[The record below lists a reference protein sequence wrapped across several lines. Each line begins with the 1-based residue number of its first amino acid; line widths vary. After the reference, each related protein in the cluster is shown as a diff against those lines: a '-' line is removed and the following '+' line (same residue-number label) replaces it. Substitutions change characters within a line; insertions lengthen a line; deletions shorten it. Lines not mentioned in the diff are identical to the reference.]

1 MDDITKYN
9 LLQGIKAKA
18 FTENQAYEALQAIKA
33 DKPDAEVADL
43 MSSLS
48 FVGLNSGKS
57 LDQLVDERLG
67 RDREKFDYTTG
78 GDGTLR
84 SLMSFG
90 ETEAEREGILSGLV
104 GEEGFIRDNSGRLAL
119 TEAGQK
125 ARGMEPIGKNLVIED
140 EGFSMR
146 DFSDMAGILPET
158 IGSVVGA
165 IAAGA
170 PTLGFG
176 AVAGAGAGAAAG
188 QAIEEIFEGM
198 LGYQK
203 QSLGEIAKDVAI
215 EGAIGAGGELIGSAV
230 ILAGRGIMGGGKAL
244 GSRVMGG
251 GASSP
256 LDEIATAELNQ
267 ADRLLGKGYV
277 PSLESVG
284 APKPLAY
291 LQKFAE
297 NASKTKARIDN
308 NLNIALSEK
317 NTFLSTLS
325 PNAASELT
333 DDVMFFAPTNLAKL
347 KVARDTA
354 HDSYLK
360 AIDDSFKLLKT
371 SADEGVD
378 LNAQTLG
385 SITKAYDGFNTLAKD
400 NFGAVDEI
408 LGRIQGAVTVGNRQV
423 MRDGGGL
430 KLFDTNVLK
439 KTIDDFAET
448 SGLTLLP
455 DELKIVRSALGDFG
469 DRASFRNLASLRKN
483 VNDNLFFNP
492 GVGTEA
498 SKQLTKVRE
507 ILDAMLDGDNIIDSI
522 SLSGRVT
529 PADKT
534 ILKKAA
540 DQRWDAIKK
549 YKEGITRFEKLQDTG
564 IIKSINGLKGE
575 SPRAIA
581 DQFFTKV
588 IRPDSPERLTS
599 LFKAIDNPEEIR
611 SALASRYL
619 DDALDSAKRGLDNA
633 EEFNGVAFKRQIDKL
648 KGTGKVLFGGDWE
661 QVKRLSNQIG
671 KSKVTGLDS
680 RTINRVS
687 KAGGDENITQSLRNI
702 LDAQVNLD
710 KSMSVDTLKKVS
722 DGTLS
727 VDDALRAITSP
738 SRTDSEVMRIMEFFS
753 DQPQVVVKM
762 RDVVT
767 KDILDSVD
775 QDIFKSPKSASAL
788 ADVLESYKPG
798 ALKRLLGKDQHEA
811 LSGFANDLKSL
822 GDVGKEG
829 SIAAGTIW
837 AKIFS
842 HPLNAMLTLG
852 KYRSL
857 SKVLSNPETVKRYIQ
872 MRRGSANMT
881 AAERGNAVMSMM
893 TEAAAESG
901 VDVGSAGAMASKVGN
916 IVRGIGNVA
925 SQTSRVTKQTVP
937 RSLMQY
943 QETGTSV
950 PNVEQSGFEDIFN
963 VPAPSQ
969 TQGPTRQLGVIEKL
983 QQNVGIEQLRQRAAR
998 DPSVAATLLGGLGSA
1013 GLLNRP

>member
-1 MDDITKYN
+1 
-9 LLQGIKAKA
+9 
-18 FTENQAYEALQAIKA
+18 
-33 DKPDAEVADL
+33 V
-43 MSSLS
+43 
-48 FVGLNSGKS
+48 VGLH
-57 LDQLVDERLG
+57 LD
-67 RDREKFDYTTG
+67 
-78 GDGTLR
+78 
-84 SLMSFG
+84 
-90 ETEAEREGILSGLV
+90 
-104 GEEGFIRDNSGRLAL
+104 
-119 TEAGQK
+119 
-125 ARGMEPIGKNLVIED
+125 
-140 EGFSMR
+140 
-146 DFSDMAGILPET
+146 
-158 IGSVVGA
+158 
-165 IAAGA
+165 
-170 PTLGFG
+170 
-176 AVAGAGAGAAAG
+176 
-188 QAIEEIFEGM
+188 
-198 LGYQK
+198 
-203 QSLGEIAKDVAI
+203 
-215 EGAIGAGGELIGSAV
+215 
-230 ILAGRGIMGGGKAL
+230 
-244 GSRVMGG
+244 
-251 GASSP
+251 

-333 DDVMFFAPTNLAKL
+333 DDVMFFAPTNLSKL
-347 KVARDTA
+347 KTARDSA
-354 HDSYLK
+354 RDSYLK
-360 AIDDSFKLLKT
+360 AMDDSFKLLRT

-378 LNAQTLG
+378 INVQALG
-385 SITKAYDGFNTLAKD
+385 SITKAYDGFEKLTID
-400 NFGAVDEI
+400 NFGAIDDI
-408 LGRIQGAVTVGNRQV
+408 LGRIQEPVLIGNRQV
-423 MRDGGGL
+423 VRDAGGL
-430 KLFDTNVLK
+430 KIFETKGLNA
-439 KTIDDFAET
+439 TINDFISE
-448 SGLTLLP
+448 SGITLLA
-455 DELKIVRSALGDFG
+455 DELKIVKSALRDFG
-469 DRASFRNLASLRKN
+469 GNASFRNLASLRKS

-492 GVGTEA
+492 KLATKA
-498 SKQLTKVRE
+498 AQQLNIVRDQ
-507 ILDAMLDGDNIIDSI
+507 LDIMLSGDDIIKSI
-522 SLSGRVT
+522 SPSSLAST
-529 PADKT
+529 ET
-534 ILKKAA
+534 KAA
-540 DQRWDAIKK
+540 LKEAAIQRKFSMDLFKKGIKP
-549 YKEGITRFEKLQDTG
+549 FEELQSNG
-564 IIKSINGLKGE
+564 IIKSIQGLKGV
-575 SPRAIA
+575 SPSAIA
-581 DQFFTKV
+581 DQFFTK
-588 IRPDSPERLTS
+588 IIKTDSPERLKS
-599 LFKAIDNPEEIR
+599 LLKAIDNPEEIR
-611 SALASRYL
+611 SALASRYI
-619 DDALDSAKRGLDNA
+619 DDAFGAAKRTQDDA
-633 EEFNGVAFKRQIDKL
+633 VSFNGIAFKGHIDKL
-648 KGTGKVLFGGDWE
+648 KGTGKVLFGDDWD
-661 QVKRLSNQIG
+661 QVKRLANQIG
-671 KSKVTGLDS
+671 RSKVRGLDS
-680 RTINRVS
+680 QTINRVS
-687 KAGGDENITQSLRNI
+687 RAGGDENITQSLRNI

-710 KSMSVDTLKKVS
+710 KSMSVDTLKNVS

-738 SRTDSEVMRIMEFFS
+738 ARTDSEVMRIMEFFS

-767 KDILDSVD
+767 KDILDSAD

-798 ALKRLLGKDQHEA
+798 ALKRLLGKDQYNA

-857 SKVLSNPETVKRYIQ
+857 SKVLSNPEVVKRYIQ

-893 TEAAAESG
+893 TEAAAEAG
-901 VDVGSAGAMASKVGN
+901 VDGSAGLWQARVGN
-916 IVRGIGNVA
+916 IARGIGNVA

>member
-244 GSRVMGG
+244 GSRALAGSG
-251 GASSP
+251 SP
-256 LDEIATAELNQ
+256 LDEAAIAQLDQAE
-267 ADRLLGKGYV
+267 RLIGKKYI
-277 PSLESVG
+277 PSFESMG
-284 APKPLAY
+284 AGKALSY
-291 LQKFAE
+291 FQKFGE
-297 NASKTKARIDN
+297 NASKARQRIDN
-308 NLNIALSEK
+308 NLNVALLEK
-317 NTFLSTLS
+317 NRFLEGIS

-333 DDVMFFAPTNLAKL
+333 DDVMFFAPTNLSKL
-347 KVARDTA
+347 KTARDSA
-354 HDSYLK
+354 RDSYLK
-360 AIDDSFKLLKT
+360 AMDDSFKLLRT

-378 LNAQTLG
+378 INVQALG
-385 SITKAYDGFNTLAKD
+385 SITKAYDGFEKLTID
-400 NFGAVDEI
+400 NFGAIDDI
-408 LGRIQGAVTVGNRQV
+408 LGRIQEPVLIGNRQV
-423 MRDGGGL
+423 VRDAGGL
-430 KLFDTNVLK
+430 KIFETKGLNA
-439 KTIDDFAET
+439 TINDFISE
-448 SGLTLLP
+448 SGITLLA
-455 DELKIVRSALGDFG
+455 DELKIVKSALRDFG
-469 DRASFRNLASLRKN
+469 GNASFRNLASLRKS

-492 GVGTEA
+492 KLATKA
-498 SKQLTKVRE
+498 AQQLNIVRDQ
-507 ILDAMLDGDNIIDSI
+507 LDIMLSGDDIIKSI
-522 SLSGRVT
+522 SPSSLAST
-529 PADKT
+529 ET
-534 ILKKAA
+534 KAA
-540 DQRWDAIKK
+540 LKEAAIQRKFSMDLFKKGIKP
-549 YKEGITRFEKLQDTG
+549 FEELQSNG
-564 IIKSINGLKGE
+564 IIKSIQGLKGV
-575 SPRAIA
+575 SPSAIA
-581 DQFFTKV
+581 DQFFTK
-588 IRPDSPERLTS
+588 IIKTDSPERLKS
-599 LFKAIDNPEEIR
+599 LLKAIDNPEEIR
-611 SALASRYL
+611 SALASRYI
-619 DDALDSAKRGLDNA
+619 DDAFGAAKRTQDDA
-633 EEFNGVAFKRQIDKL
+633 VSFNGIAFKGHIDKL
-648 KGTGKVLFGGDWE
+648 KGTGKVLFGDDWD
-661 QVKRLSNQIG
+661 QVKRLANQIG
-671 KSKVTGLDS
+671 RSKVRGLDS
-680 RTINRVS
+680 QTINRVS
-687 KAGGDENITQSLRNI
+687 RAGGDENITQSLRNI

-710 KSMSVDTLKKVS
+710 KSMSVDTLKNVS

-738 SRTDSEVMRIMEFFS
+738 ARTDSEVMRIMEFFA

-762 RDVVT
+762 REVVT

-829 SIAAGTIW
+829 SIAAGSIW

-852 KYRSL
+852 KYRSV
-857 SKVLSNPETVKRYIQ
+857 SKVLGNPEVVKRYIQ

-881 AAERGNAVMSMM
+881 VAERGNAVMSMM
-893 TEAAAESG
+893 SEAAAESG
-901 VDVGSAGAMASKVGN
+901 VDVGSAGVMANKVGN

-950 PNVEQSGFEDIFN
+950 PNVQQSGFEDIFN

-983 QQNVGIEQLRQRAAR
+983 RQNVGIEQLRQRAAR

>member
-1 MDDITKYN
+1 MN
-9 LLQGIKAKA
+9 PQEELRLVRA
-18 FTENQAYEALQAIKA
+18 
-33 DKPDAEVADL
+33 
-43 MSSLS
+43 
-48 FVGLNSGKS
+48 LNSGSLSPRDELSVTRALQSGEGSADQILGKRESSLGGDRPKS
-57 LDQLVDERLG
+57 FSDMMKSVSGKDEQM
-67 RDREKFDYTTG
+67 FDYTTG
-78 GDGTLR
+78 AGGGLR
-84 SLMSFG
+84 AKLSFMETAEEKENFLMQSVG
-90 ETEAEREGILSGLV
+90 ETGYTKDSR
-104 GEEGFIRDNSGRLAL
+104 GRLAL
-119 TEAGQK
+119 TKEGQSTLGYK
-125 ARGMEPIGKNLVIED
+125 PIDKNLVIEE

-146 DFSDMAGILPET
+146 DFSDLAGILPET
-158 IGSVVGA
+158 VGSIAGA
-165 IAAGA
+165 IVGGA
-170 PTLGFG
+170 PTFGMG

-188 QAIEEIFEGM
+188 QAIEEIFESM

-385 SITKAYDGFNTLAKD
+385 SITKAYDGFNNLAKD
-400 NFGAVDEI
+400 NFEAIDN
-408 LGRIQGAVTVGNRQV
+408 LLNRIQAPVMVGNRQV
-423 MRDGGGL
+423 MRDGGAL
-430 KLFDTNVLK
+430 KLFDTSVLK
-439 KTIDDFAET
+439 STIDDFAEK

-529 PADKT
+529 PAEKT
-534 ILKKAA
+534 ILKQAA

-549 YKEGITRFEKLQDTG
+549 YKEGVLRFEKLQDTG

-581 DQFFTKV
+581 DQFFSKV

-648 KGTGKVLFGGDWE
+648 KGTGKVLFGDDWE
-661 QVKRLSNQIG
+661 QVKRLSSQIG
-671 KSKVTGLDS
+671 KSKVKGLDS
-680 RTINRVS
+680 QTINRVS
-687 KAGGDENITQSLRNI
+687 RAGGDENITQSLRNI

-710 KSMSVDTLKKVS
+710 KSMSVDTLKNVS

-738 SRTDSEVMRIMEFFS
+738 ARTDSEVMRIMEFFS

-798 ALKRLLGKDQHEA
+798 ALKRLLGRDQHEA

-857 SKVLSNPETVKRYIQ
+857 STVLSNPEVVKRYIQ

-893 TEAAAESG
+893 TEAAAEAG
-901 VDVGSAGAMASKVGN
+901 VDAGSMASRVGN
-916 IVRGIGNVA
+916 IARGIGNAA
-925 SQTSRVTKQTVP
+925 SQTSRVAKQTAPRIAMQSPDSRGVP
-937 RSLMQY
+937 PER
-943 QETGTSV
+943 TRTSV
-950 PNVEQSGFEDIFN
+950 PEVSIPQDFEMIVNPEYINQQQS
-963 VPAPSQ
+963 
-969 TQGPTRQLGVIEKL
+969 
-983 QQNVGIEQLRQRAAR
+983 LRDRAKAN
-998 DPSVAATLLGGLGSA
+998 PYLASTLLGGLGSA

>member
-1 MDDITKYN
+1 MN
-9 LLQGIKAKA
+9 PQEELRLVRA
-18 FTENQAYEALQAIKA
+18 
-33 DKPDAEVADL
+33 
-43 MSSLS
+43 
-48 FVGLNSGKS
+48 LNSGSLSPRDELSVTRALQSGEGSADQILGKRESSLGGDRPKS
-57 LDQLVDERLG
+57 FSDMMKSVSGKDEQM
-67 RDREKFDYTTG
+67 FDYTTG
-78 GDGTLR
+78 AGGGLR
-84 SLMSFG
+84 AKLSFMETAEEKENFLMQSVG
-90 ETEAEREGILSGLV
+90 ETGYTKDSR
-104 GEEGFIRDNSGRLAL
+104 GRLAL
-119 TEAGQK
+119 TKEGQSTLGYK
-125 ARGMEPIGKNLVIED
+125 PIDKNLVIEE

-146 DFSDMAGILPET
+146 DFSDLAGVLPET
-158 IGSVVGA
+158 VGSIAGA
-165 IAAGA
+165 IVGGA
-170 PTLGFG
+170 PTFGMG

-188 QAIEEIFEGM
+188 QAIEEIFESM

-244 GSRVMGG
+244 GSRALAGSG
-251 GASSP
+251 SP
-256 LDEIATAELNQ
+256 LDEAAIAQLDQAE
-267 ADRLLGKGYV
+267 RLIGKKYI
-277 PSLESVG
+277 PSFESMG
-284 APKPLAY
+284 AGKALSY
-291 LQKFAE
+291 FQKFGE
-297 NASKTKARIDN
+297 NASKARQRIDN
-308 NLNIALSEK
+308 NLNVALLEK
-317 NTFLSTLS
+317 NRFLEGIS

-385 SITKAYDGFNTLAKD
+385 SITKAYDGFNNLAKD
-400 NFGAVDEI
+400 NFEAIDN
-408 LGRIQGAVTVGNRQV
+408 LLNRIQAPVMVGNRQV
-423 MRDGGGL
+423 MRDGGAL
-430 KLFDTNVLK
+430 KLFDTSVLK
-439 KTIDDFAET
+439 STIDDFAEK

-529 PADKT
+529 PAEKT
-534 ILKKAA
+534 ILKQAA

-738 SRTDSEVMRIMEFFS
+738 ARTDSEVMRIMEFFS

-762 RDVVT
+762 REVVT

-829 SIAAGTIW
+829 SIAAGSIW

-852 KYRSL
+852 KYRSV
-857 SKVLSNPETVKRYIQ
+857 SKVLGNPEVVKRYIQ

-893 TEAAAESG
+893 TEAAAEAG
-901 VDVGSAGAMASKVGN
+901 VDAGSTASRVGN
-916 IVRGIGNVA
+916 IARGIGNAA
-925 SQTSRVTKQTVP
+925 SQTSRVAKQTAPRIAMQSPDSRGVP
-937 RSLMQY
+937 PER
-943 QETGTSV
+943 TRTSV
-950 PNVEQSGFEDIFN
+950 PEVSIPQDFEMIVNPEYINQQQS
-963 VPAPSQ
+963 
-969 TQGPTRQLGVIEKL
+969 
-983 QQNVGIEQLRQRAAR
+983 LRDRAKAN
-998 DPSVAATLLGGLGSA
+998 PYLASTLLGGLGTA

>member
-1 MDDITKYN
+1 MN
-9 LLQGIKAKA
+9 PQEELRLVRA
-18 FTENQAYEALQAIKA
+18 
-33 DKPDAEVADL
+33 
-43 MSSLS
+43 
-48 FVGLNSGKS
+48 LNSGSLSPRDELSVTRALQSGEGSADQILGKRESSLGGDRPKS
-57 LDQLVDERLG
+57 FSDMMKSVSGKDEQM
-67 RDREKFDYTTG
+67 FDYTTG
-78 GDGTLR
+78 AGGGLR
-84 SLMSFG
+84 AKLSFMETAEEKENFLMQSVG
-90 ETEAEREGILSGLV
+90 ETGYTKDSR
-104 GEEGFIRDNSGRLAL
+104 GRLAL
-119 TEAGQK
+119 TKEGQSTLGYK
-125 ARGMEPIGKNLVIED
+125 PIDKNLVIED

-146 DFSDMAGILPET
+146 DFSDLAGILPET

-165 IAAGA
+165 ISAGA

-176 AVAGAGAGAAAG
+176 AVAGAGAGGAAG
-188 QAIEEIFEGM
+188 QAIEELFEGM

-203 QSLGEIAKDVAI
+203 QNLGEIAKDVAI

-230 ILAGRGIMGGGKAL
+230 ILAGRGIMGGGRAL

-267 ADRLLGKGYV
+267 ADRLIGKGYV

-333 DDVMFFAPTNLAKL
+333 DDVMFFSPTNLAKL
-347 KVARDTA
+347 KTARDKA

-385 SITKAYDGFNTLAKD
+385 SITKAYDGFNDLAQK
-400 NFGAVDEI
+400 NFGVVDEI
-408 LGRIQGAVTVGNRQV
+408 LGRILEPVTVGNRQV

-430 KLFDTNVLK
+430 KVFDTSVLK
-439 KTIDDFAET
+439 STINEFLET
-448 SGLTLLP
+448 SGPTLLP

-469 DRASFRNLASLRKN
+469 DMASFRNLATLRKT

-492 GVGTEA
+492 VLKTDA
-498 SKQLTKVRE
+498 RKQLTKVRE

-522 SLSGRVT
+522 RLT
-529 PADKT
+529 PENKN
-534 ILKKAA
+534 ILKEAA
-540 DQRWDAIKK
+540 NQRWNAIKK
-549 YKEGITRFEKLQDTG
+549 YKEGITRFEKLQDAG

-575 SPRAIA
+575 NPRAIA
-581 DQFFTKV
+581 DQFFTNI
-588 IRPDSPERLTS
+588 IRPDSPQRLKF
-599 LFKAIDNPEEIR
+599 LFNAIDNPEEIR

-633 EEFNGVAFKRQIDKL
+633 EEFNGLAFKREIDKL

-661 QVKRLSNQIG
+661 QVKRLSKQIG
-671 KSKVTGLDS
+671 RSKVKGLDL
-680 RTINRVS
+680 RRINRVS
-687 KAGGDENITQSLRNI
+687 NAGGDENITQSLRNI

-710 KSMSVDTLKKVS
+710 KSMRVNTLKDVS

-738 SRTDSEVMRIMEFFS
+738 ARTDSEVMRIMEFFK

-767 KDILDSVD
+767 KDILNSVD
-775 QDIFKSPKSASAL
+775 QDIFKSPTSASAL

-798 ALKRLLGKDQHEA
+798 ALKRLLGKDQYNA

-842 HPLNAMLTLG
+842 HPLNAMLTLF

-857 SKVLSNPETVKRYIQ
+857 STVLSNPETVKRYIQ

-916 IVRGIGNVA
+916 IVRGTGNVA

-937 RSLMQY
+937 RLLMQSPDSRGVPPERT
-943 QETGTSV
+943 QTSV
-950 PNVEQSGFEDIFN
+950 PEVSIPQDFEMIVNPEYINQQQS
-963 VPAPSQ
+963 
-969 TQGPTRQLGVIEKL
+969 
-983 QQNVGIEQLRQRAAR
+983 LRDRAKAN
-998 DPSVAATLLGGLGSA
+998 PYLASTLLGGLGSA